1 MRGGTTV
8 TAGLAT
14 PSERLSVQ
22 LSAMVA
28 DEKVLRG
35 SYMGS
40 CVPSRDIPRYV
51 ELYRQ
56 GRLPVDRL
64 RSATLALDDIN
75 AGFARLAAGQSVRDV
90 VVP

>member
-1 MRGGTTV
+1 MAPRSPP
-8 TAGLAT
+8 ACAK
-14 PSERLSVQ
+14 PNERLSVQ

-40 CVPSRDIPRYV
+40 CVPRRDIPRYV

-64 RSATLALDDIN
+64 RSATLALDEIN
-75 AGFARLAAGQSVRDV
+75 AGFTRLAAGQSVRDV

>member
-1 MRGGTTV
+1 
-8 TAGLAT
+8 
-14 PSERLSVQ
+14 
-22 LSAMVA
+22 MVA

-40 CVPSRDIPRYV
+40 CVPRRDIPRYV

-64 RSATLALDDIN
+64 RSATLALDEIN
-75 AGFARLAAGQSVRDV
+75 VGFTRLAAGTSVRDIV
-90 VVP
+90 VM